1 MKAAATP
8 LKFERDSEAVV
19 PRKVS
24 PIKLKIRKF
33 LRTSVGPSIAP
44 TIVRLN
50 EWLASIQARTLEK
63 PIARR
68 SGDENPI
75 EGIAESLIA
84 NAIGTERRLLSKSLG
99 EALYYSVGFD
109 ANVTETEFRARLSR
123 YLIRRGAPAFNRRF
137 LSLFFFNF
145 IQFETSESFRRLA
158 RNSQDFE
165 RGLEDLDRVCHQTV
179 ASVWKSFQKT
189 KRPLD
194 LHAAILLVAQIEQR
208 LRGYQFTEPTNRQP
222 SYS

>member
-68 SGDENPI
+68 SSGENPLG
-75 EGIAESLIA
+75 GIGEELIG
-84 NAIGTERRLLSKSLG
+84 NGIGTGGRVLTKSLG
-99 EALYYSVGFD
+99 EAFYFSGGFG
-109 ANVTETEFRARLSR
+109 ANVTETEFRTRLSR
-123 YLIRRGAPAFNRRF
+123 YLICRCSPAF
-137 LSLFFFNF
+137 
-145 IQFETSESFRRLA
+145 
-158 RNSQDFE
+158 
-165 RGLEDLDRVCHQTV
+165 
-179 ASVWKSFQKT
+179 
-189 KRPLD
+189 
-194 LHAAILLVAQIEQR
+194 
-208 LRGYQFTEPTNRQP
+208 
-222 SYS
+222 